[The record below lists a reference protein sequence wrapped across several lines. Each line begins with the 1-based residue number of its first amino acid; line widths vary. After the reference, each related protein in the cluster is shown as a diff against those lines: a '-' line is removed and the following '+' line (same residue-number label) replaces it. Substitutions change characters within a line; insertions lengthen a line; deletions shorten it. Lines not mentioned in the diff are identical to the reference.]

1 MGRKFTIPYGL
12 YRSHGFISAHL
23 AQQTGFGEKD
33 LALLWQSLS
42 QMFEHDRSA
51 ARGEMAARGLY
62 VFKHD
67 SALGN
72 APAHQ
77 LFDRITVGRTTEGPA
92 RNFTDFK
99 VQVNESELPGG
110 VALEQMLTG

>member
-1 MGRKFTIPYGL
+1 
-12 YRSHGFISAHL
+12 
-23 AQQTGFGEKD
+23 
-33 LALLWQSLS
+33 
-42 QMFEHDRSA
+42 MFEHDRSA

-77 LFDRITVGRTTEGPA
+77 LFDRITVDRTTEGPA